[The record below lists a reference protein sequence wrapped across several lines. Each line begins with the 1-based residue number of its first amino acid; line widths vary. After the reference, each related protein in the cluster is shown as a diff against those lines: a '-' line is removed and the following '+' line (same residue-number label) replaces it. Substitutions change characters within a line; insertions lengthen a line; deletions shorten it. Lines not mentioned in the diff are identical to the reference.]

1 MDESKIPPVQPNP
14 PKRRK
19 KSKLQIFKETQLPFL
34 IAGVALILIVI
45 FIVGSI
51 NLRKDRQEAE
61 DDAKTASELL
71 QAESDTLERDA
82 KVLAAQYDYQ
92 GAMEILGGY
101 TGGLSANPTLK
112 TLYDEYAAAWEKAV
126 VWNDLSQIPNLSF
139 RSLMPDLERAL
150 ADERYGERFG
160 KNYITT
166 TEFSSLLQQL
176 YDGGYVL
183 VSLYDVVPTV
193 TGADGALTFGDG
205 AIRLPAGKKPI
216 LLTQE
221 AANFF
226 TYMVDGDG
234 DGLADKDGA
243 GFASKLVLDANGAL
257 KAEMVSAG
265 GETLTG
271 DYDLIPILE
280 SFVAAHPDFSYQG
293 ARATIALCG
302 YDGLFGY
309 RTDPET
315 AEKISRDYYEQQ
327 LDQVKPIIAAVKAA
341 GYDLACSSYGFDEYS
356 ELGSAAVKDDLALW
370 EREVKPLLGD
380 VDILVY
386 PNDGD
391 IKGTDTYEGTKYEIL
406 SGAGLRYFIGRSTDG
421 SAWVQKTDS
430 YVRQNRLWVTAQAL
444 TEHADWFAALFD
456 AGQVLEGGRSQ

>member
-1 MDESKIPPVQPNP
+1 MDESKIPPVQPTP

-34 IAGVALILIVI
+34 IAGVALVLIVI
-45 FIVGSI
+45 FIFGSI
-51 NLRKDRQEAE
+51 GLKKDRLAAEA
-61 DDAKTASELL
+61 DAKTASELL
-71 QAESDTLERDA
+71 QAESDALEREA
-82 KVLAAQYDYQ
+82 RALAAQYDYP
-92 GAMEILGGY
+92 GAMAVLGSY

-112 TLYDEYAAAWEKAV
+112 ALYDEYAAAWEKAV
-126 VWNDLSQIPNLSF
+126 VWNDLSKIPHLSF

-166 TEFSSLLQQL
+166 TEFSNLLQQL

-183 VSLYDVVPTV
+183 VSLYDAVPTV
-193 TGADGALTFGDG
+193 TGENGALTFGEG
-205 AIRLPAGKKPI
+205 SIRLPAGKTPI

-243 GFASKLVLDANGAL
+243 GFASKLVLDAGGNL
-257 KAEMVSAG
+257 KAEMVSAE
-265 GETLTG
+265 GETVTG
-271 DYDLIPILE
+271 DYDFIPILE
-280 SFVAAHPDFSYQG
+280 SFVAVHPDFSYQG
-293 ARATIALCG
+293 AKATIALCG

-315 AEKISRDYYEQQ
+315 ADKISRDYYDQQ
-327 LDQVKPIIAAVKAA
+327 LAQVKPIIAAVKKA
-341 GYDLACSSYGFDEYS
+341 GYDLACSSYGFEEYS

-370 EREVKPLLGD
+370 ESEVKPLLGD

-391 IKGTDTYEGTKYEIL
+391 IKDADAYEGTKYEML
-406 SGAGLRYFIGRSTDG
+406 SGAGFRYFIGRSTDG
-421 SAWVQKTDS
+421 SAWMQKTDS

-444 TEHADWFAALFD
+444 TDHADWFAELFD
-456 AGQVLEGGRSQ
+456 AALVLESGRSQ